1 MKKSKKYLII
11 GLLLMAAYLFF
22 YSFFE
27 TFFLLNGL
35 VTALSVLDFSYPFD
49 SAFGII
55 LFLIFMKGIERR
67 EEVAL
72 IKKALTRLMIVI
84 AAILSFIAI
93 LHFAGAFEKL
103 YTAIM
108 SSDRNVFDKAAAGI
122 LAENKLMLPYD
133 EFMLSSILYSIF
145 IPGEGFFVRIMVI
158 LLFAQGAYII
168 FSVQGKMKNKQAE
181 PEAEEDDNDNLL
193 QTTGRLWKRTKSA
206 AVTVSGIAVL
216 VILLLIFGMIRQNK
230 SVPVGKAP
238 VYYNVDH
245 SFTVLGEAGQA
256 VAIQVTFLL
265 NRNGLQ
271 YRDILSGKYDHVL
284 TDCVEEIVSGV
295 EKDQVINDKK
305 GLGKLILDSI
315 GRELGYA
322 AIKDVIIIS
331 SHVQG

>member
-1 MKKSKKYLII
+1 MKKSTKKLIE
-11 GLLLMAAYLFF
+11 GLVLMAAYLVG
-22 YSFFE
+22 YSVLE
-27 TFFLLNGL
+27 TLFLVNGL
-35 VTALSVLDFSYPFD
+35 NTALSVFDFSFPFD

-67 EEVAL
+67 GEVAL
-72 IKKALTRLMIVI
+72 IKKALTRLLIVI
-84 AAILSFIAI
+84 AAILAFIAI

-133 EFMLSSILYSIF
+133 EFTLSSILYSIF
-145 IPGEGFFVRIMVI
+145 IPDEGFFIRIMVI

-168 FSVQGKMKNKQAE
+168 FSVAGRMKNRQAK
-181 PEAEEDDNDNLL
+181 PEEDEDDELL
-193 QTTGRLWKRTKSA
+193 RTADRSWERAKSA
-206 AVTVSGIAVL
+206 AVAISGIAVL

-230 SVPVGKAP
+230 SVPVGKEP

-245 SFTVLGEAGQA
+245 SFTVFGGAGEATA
-256 VAIQVTFLL
+256 VQVTFLL

-271 YRDILSGKYDHVL
+271 YRDILNGKYDHVL
-284 TDCVEEIVSGV
+284 TDCVEEIVSGT
-295 EKDQVINDKK
+295 EMDQLINDKK
-305 GLGKLILDSI
+305 GLEQLILDSI

-322 AIKDVIIIS
+322 AIEDVIIVS

>member
-67 EEVAL
+67 GEVAL
-72 IKKALTRLMIVI
+72 IKRALKRLLIVI
-84 AAILSFIAI
+84 AAILAFIAI
-93 LHFAGAFEKL
+93 LHFADAFEKI

-108 SSDRNVFDKAAAGI
+108 SSDRNVFDKAAVGI

-133 EFMLSSILYSIF
+133 EFTPSSILYSIF
-145 IPGEGFFVRIMVI
+145 IPDEGFFIRIMVI

-168 FSVQGKMKNKQAE
+168 FSVAGRMKNRQAK
-181 PEAEEDDNDNLL
+181 PEDDEDDELL
-193 QTTGRLWKRTKSA
+193 RTADRSWERAKSA
-206 AVTVSGIAVL
+206 AVAISGIAVL

-230 SVPVGKAP
+230 SVPVGKEP

-245 SFTVLGEAGQA
+245 SFTVFGGAGEATA
-256 VAIQVTFLL
+256 VQVTFLL

-271 YRDILSGKYDHVL
+271 YRDILNGKYDHVL
-284 TDCVEEIVSGV
+284 TDCVEEIVSGA
-295 EKDQVINDKK
+295 EMDQLINDKK
-305 GLGKLILDSI
+305 GLEQLILDSI

-322 AIKDVIIIS
+322 AIEDVIIVS

>member
-1 MKKSKKYLII
+1 MKKSTKKLIA
-11 GLLLMAAYLFF
+11 GLVLMAAYLVG
-22 YSFFE
+22 YSVLE
-27 TFFLLNGL
+27 TLFLVNGL
-35 VTALSVLDFSYPFD
+35 NTALSVFDFSFPFD

-67 EEVAL
+67 GEVAL

-84 AAILSFIAI
+84 VAILAFIAI

-145 IPGEGFFVRIMVI
+145 IPDEGFFIRIMVI

-168 FSVQGKMKNKQAE
+168 FSVAEMMKNRQAKPDE
-181 PEAEEDDNDNLL
+181 DEDDELL
-193 QTTGRLWKRTKSA
+193 RTADRSWERAKSA
-206 AVTVSGIAVL
+206 AVAISGIAVL

-230 SVPVGKAP
+230 SIPVGKEP

-245 SFTVLGEAGQA
+245 SFTVFGGAGEEAA
-256 VAIQVTFLL
+256 VQVKFLL

-271 YRDILSGKYDHVL
+271 YRDILNGKYDHIL
-284 TDCVEEIVSGV
+284 TDCVEEIISGA
-295 EKDQVINDKK
+295 EMDQFINDKK
-305 GLGKLILDSI
+305 GLEQLILDSI

-322 AIKDVIIIS
+322 PIEDVIIVS

>member
-67 EEVAL
+67 GEVAL

-84 AAILSFIAI
+84 AAILAFIAI

-108 SSDRNVFDKAAAGI
+108 SSDKNVFDKAVTAI
-122 LAENKLMLPYD
+122 LAEDRSMLPYD
-133 EFMLSSILYSIF
+133 EFTLSSILYSIF
-145 IPGEGFFVRIMVI
+145 IPDEGFFIRIMVI

-168 FSVQGKMKNKQAE
+168 FSVAGRMKNRQAK
-181 PEAEEDDNDNLL
+181 PEEDEDDELL
-193 QTTGRLWKRTKSA
+193 RTADRSWERAKSA
-206 AVTVSGIAVL
+206 AVAISGIAVL
-216 VILLLIFGMIRQNK
+216 VILLLIFGMMRQNR
-230 SVPVGKAP
+230 SVPVANAP
-238 VYYNVDH
+238 VYYSVDH
-245 SFTVLGEAGQA
+245 SFSVFLGPGEEAA
-256 VAIQVTFLL
+256 VQVKFLL
-265 NRNGLQ
+265 NRNGLL
-271 YRDILSGKYDHVL
+271 YRDILNGKYDHIL
-284 TDCVEEIVSGV
+284 TDCVEEIVSGA
-295 EKDQVINDKK
+295 EMDQLINDKK
-305 GLGKLILDSI
+305 GLEQLILDSI
-315 GRELGYA
+315 GRELGYV
-322 AIKDVIIIS
+322 AIEDVIIVS

>member
-67 EEVAL
+67 GEVAL
-72 IKKALTRLMIVI
+72 IKRAHKRLLIVI
-84 AAILSFIAI
+84 AAILAFIAI

-108 SSDRNVFDKAAAGI
+108 SSDRNVFDKAAVGI

-133 EFMLSSILYSIF
+133 EFTLSSILYSIF
-145 IPGEGFFVRIMVI
+145 IPDEGFFIRIMVI

-168 FSVQGKMKNKQAE
+168 FSVAGRMKNRQAK
-181 PEAEEDDNDNLL
+181 PEEDEDDEFL
-193 QTTGRLWKRTKSA
+193 RTADRSWERAKSA
-206 AVTVSGIAVL
+206 AVAISGIAVL

-230 SVPVGKAP
+230 SVPVGKEP

-245 SFTVLGEAGQA
+245 SFTVFGGAGEATA
-256 VAIQVTFLL
+256 VQVTFLL

-271 YRDILSGKYDHVL
+271 YRDILNGKYDHVL
-284 TDCVEEIVSGV
+284 TDCVEEIISGA
-295 EKDQVINDKK
+295 EMDQLINDKK
-305 GLGKLILDSI
+305 GLEQLILDSI

-322 AIKDVIIIS
+322 AIEDVIIVS

>member
-67 EEVAL
+67 GEVAL
-72 IKKALTRLMIVI
+72 IKKALKRLLIVI
-84 AAILSFIAI
+84 AAILTFIAI

-133 EFMLSSILYSIF
+133 EFTLSSILYSIF
-145 IPGEGFFVRIMVI
+145 IPDEGFFVRIMVI

-168 FSVQGKMKNKQAE
+168 FSVAGRMKNRQAK
-181 PEAEEDDNDNLL
+181 PEEDEDDELL
-193 QTTGRLWKRTKSA
+193 RTADRSWERAKSA
-206 AVTVSGIAVL
+206 AVAISGIAVL

-230 SVPVGKAP
+230 SVPVGKEP

-245 SFTVLGEAGQA
+245 SFTVFGGAGEATA
-256 VAIQVTFLL
+256 VQVTFLL

-271 YRDILSGKYDHVL
+271 YRDILNGKYDHVL
-284 TDCVEEIVSGV
+284 TDCVEEIISGA
-295 EKDQVINDKK
+295 EMDQLINDKK
-305 GLGKLILDSI
+305 GLEQLILDSI
-315 GRELGYA
+315 GRELGYV
-322 AIKDVIIIS
+322 AIEDVIIVS